1 MVCYAFLLCRTM
13 PKKID
18 TRGLGERCSLNP
30 TQTMMQFTPTNTTPV
45 AVSRMPM
52 TSAEV
57 AEITAMFVKK
67 HQERIARQR
76 TIANMACTDY
86 NDLQKNDVIR
96 VEIGDNHST
105 LIVAADKSVLLV
117 QDSNGVRPMQ
127 AYPSIFSY
135 LATLTGVKFH
145 TVSLNSQS
153 HDSNYPHPTGAMCS
167 YNKGEVSM

>member
-1 MVCYAFLLCRTM
+1 MLCFFIFSNHA
-13 PKKID
+13 KKID
-18 TRGLGERCSLNP
+18 TRGLGERCSLNL
-30 TQTMMQFTPTNTTPV
+30 TQTMMQFTSASATP
-45 AVSRMPM
+45 VSRMPM

-135 LATLTGVKFH
+135 LATLAGVKFH

-167 YNKGEVSM
+167 YNKGEGSM